1 MRTQFMF
8 ETHEYYGMQV
18 WSYPGRVVGRHQV
31 KWSLMCR
38 VARECRVAAILDEK
52 QGRKR
57 VPSQDGQV
65 QQTVALGVHAVQVTL
80 VAHQRGGDTLVAVQ
94 ESQVEGD
101 VPLVVTF
108 VESVGKLWDVRQYE
122 PFTHK

>member
-1 MRTQFMF
+1 
-8 ETHEYYGMQV
+8 
-18 WSYPGRVVGRHQV
+18 V

-38 VARECRVAAILDEK
+38 VSRQRRVAAILDEK
-52 QGRKR
+52 RGSKR

-65 QQTVALGVHAVQVTL
+65 QQTVALGVHTVQVTL
-80 VAHQRGGDTLVAVQ
+80 VTHQRGGDTLVPVQ

-108 VESVGKLWDVRQYE
+108 VESVGKLCDVRK
-122 PFTHK
+122 FKTSTHK